1 MTAEEVIQKLLAL
14 LDCGKADEATWTL
27 TSEEGDTSFD
37 GEPRKYPTGYR
48 VLAVRFHDYEPWE
61 LPDAAH

>member
-1 MTAEEVIQKLLAL
+1 MTASEIMQKLQDKLHF
-14 LDCGKADEATWTL
+14 GEADDATWTL
-27 TSEEGDTSFD
+27 TSEEADTTFD

-61 LPDAAH
+61 LPDAPY